1 MRIYT
6 RLAAAALA
14 VTAATPAL
22 AAPHY
27 AATITRTAQGIPH
40 IRAANMA
47 GLGYG
52 SGYTAAE
59 DNGCVI
65 AETIVTVRGQRSR
78 WFGKDAKVNVGFSD
92 IPNLESDFYHRTI
105 GELPRLEAAFRA
117 TSADNRALLTGFVA
131 GYNRYLRD
139 RRQGFAAS
147 CRDAGW
153 LQPMSHDDLLLLVN
167 SAMTQASSAPLAG
180 LVAGAQP
187 PAPAAAAL
195 DATDLRLPR
204 APDDAALGSNG
215 WAFGGDKTANGRGL
229 VVGNPHFP
237 WKGPNRFRRLHLTI
251 PGKLDVMGAG
261 LVFSP
266 FVAIGFTRDVAWTH
280 TVTTAQHFTLYEL
293 QLDPNDPTAYM
304 LDGKSVAMVRTPITV
319 AVKDGAPVTRTLYA
333 TRYGPAVAGPAAGL
347 IWNAHRGYALRDA
360 DQANQRS
367 GDAWLAIA
375 RSHNV
380 AQIRDAIGGTL
391 GIPYVNTI
399 AADRAGTAMYAD
411 VTAVPNVSTAKWEAC
426 VTLAGRTPMARDA
439 GVTIL
444 DGSRSACDWDVDA
457 AAPVPGLMPVKDM
470 AVLIRRDYVQNS
482 NDSYWLSNPHQPFA
496 AHSPLLGPWGT
507 RQNLRTRSGIGEIE
521 AATAAAK
528 MEVPLAEATILGN
541 KVQAT
546 ELVLAPLLQ
555 LCADRAALAE
565 PCGVL
570 ARWDRRADNDS
581 RGALLF
587 FAFWRKAGAV
597 KDLWETPF
605 DPARPLDTPT
615 GLNPRAA
622 PQILDALQAAADEL
636 TRAGTP
642 LDAPLGSVQLTLR
655 GTERIPI
662 HGGPGPAGVLNA
674 MATTPIPEGQTPYHG
689 SSYMQVV
696 TFGATGPVAESML
709 SYSQS
714 TNPESPHYA
723 DGTHAFSAKRWL
735 KLPFTPA
742 EIAAQREGKVLTI
755 GE

>member
-1 MRIYT
+1 MPARAIAAT
-6 RLAAAALA
+6 ALLLLAA
-14 VTAATPAL
+14 PAL
-22 AAPHY
+22 AAPGHY
-27 AATITRTAQGIPH
+27 AATITRTTQGIPH
-40 IRAANMA
+40 VRAATMG

-78 WFGKDAKVNVGFSD
+78 WFGAQARVTVGFSE
-92 IPNLESDFYHRTI
+92 IANLESDFYHLTV
-105 GELPRLEAAFRA
+105 GELPRIEAAYRA

-139 RRQGFAAS
+139 HRQGFAAS
-147 CRDAGW
+147 CRDAEW
-153 LQPMSHDDLLLLVN
+153 LRPMTHDDLLLLVN

-180 LVAGAQP
+180 LVAAAQP

-195 DATDLRLPR
+195 EPRDLNLPL
-204 APDDAALGSNG
+204 APEESALGSNG
-215 WAFGGDKTANGRGL
+215 WAFGGGRTANGRGL

-266 FVAIGFTRDVAWTH
+266 FVAIGFNKDVAWTH

-293 QLDPNDPTAYM
+293 QLDPKDPAAY
-304 LDGKSVAMVRTPITV
+304 LQDGKSVPMTRSRVTV
-319 AVKDGAPVTRTLYA
+319 EVKDGAPVARTLYS
-333 TRYGPAVAGPAAGL
+333 TRYGPVVANPLAGL
-347 IWNAHRGYALRDA
+347 PWTARTAFALRDA

-367 GDAWLAIA
+367 GDAWIAIA

-380 AQIRDAIGGTL
+380 AQIRTAIGSSL

-399 AADRAGTAMYAD
+399 AADRAGNAMYAD
-411 VTAVPNVSTAKWEAC
+411 VTAVPNISTAKWEAC
-426 VTLAGRTPMARDA
+426 VTATGRRPTARDN
-439 GVTIL
+439 GITIL
-444 DGSRSACDWDVDA
+444 DGSRAACDWTVDPA
-457 AAPVPGLMPVKDM
+457 TPVPGLMPARDM
-470 AVLIRRDYVQNS
+470 AVLVNRDWVQNS
-482 NDSYWLSNPHQPFA
+482 NDSYWLANPHTPFA
-496 AHSPLLGPWGT
+496 AHSPLLGPWGV
-507 RQNLRTRSGIGEIE
+507 RQNLRTRSGVREIE
-521 AATAAAK
+521 AMGK
-528 MEVPLAEATILGN
+528 INIPVAEATILGN
-541 KVQAT
+541 KVLAA
-546 ELVLAPLLQ
+546 ELVLPKLLA
-555 LCADRAALAE
+555 LCATRPALAD
-565 PCGVL
+565 PCAVL
-570 ARWDRRADNDS
+570 ARWDRRADVDS

-597 KDLWETPF
+597 KDFWATPF
-605 DPARPLDTPT
+605 DAANPIGTPAD
-615 GLNPRAA
+615 LNPAAA
-622 PQILDALQAAADEL
+622 PAILDALQAAADEL
-636 TRAGTP
+636 KKANIA

-655 GTERIPI
+655 GAERIAI

-674 MATTPIPEGQTPYHG
+674 MATTVVPEGQTPYHG

-696 TFGATGPVAESML
+696 SFGPTGPVAESML

-723 DGTHAFSAKRWL
+723 DGTHGFSEKRWL

-742 EIAAQREGKVLTI
+742 EIAVQREGKVLTI
-755 GE
+755 SE